1 MLWLFLSRPQ
11 DVGSERYYSKWLA
24 GESSISIS
32 SSSNPRK
39 GRQPRK
45 PSKTFSVLAQERA
58 ERADT
63 KQRATLTN
71 SKQQATTSRPIAK
84 PASQSAS
91 HLLAEEETDK
101 KAGSGSGSTGSSNC
115 PTDCSFGLWDE
126 P

>member
-1 MLWLFLSRPQ
+1 MSGIIRSGWLGKVVLVLVVVVVATQERAVSQESQARPSR
-11 DVGSERYYSKWLA
+11 SW
-24 GESSISIS
+24 
-32 SSSNPRK
+32 PRK
-39 GRQPRK
+39 EQ
-45 PSKTFSVLAQERA
+45 SA